1 MDQRE
6 LWEEFYQK
14 NPMAWRGITDIDVP
28 CSGSALD
35 LGCGNGKTVAA
46 LLDAG
51 METTGVDFSE
61 TAIEKCR
68 RQYPGATF
76 VVCDVSSL
84 PFPDGCFD
92 LVTAIHVL
100 ENLDDEKLE
109 TTVQE
114 IRRVLKDDGRLL
126 VRCFTPRDMRAGTS
140 RNGLY
145 YRYFTA
151 DELVRRFEGLDAL
164 RSTENDEPTR
174 FGTIRSR
181 AECLFRKP
189 PQETDARN

>member
-1 MDQRE
+1 M
-6 LWEEFYQK
+6 
-14 NPMAWRGITDIDVP
+14 
-28 CSGSALD
+28 D

-68 RQYPGATF
+68 KSYPKAAF

-84 PFPDGCFD
+84 PFPDGSFD

-100 ENLDDEKLE
+100 ENLDDERLE
-109 TTVQE
+109 RTAQE
-114 IRRVLKDDGRLL
+114 IRRVLKADGLL
-126 VRCFTPRDMRAGTS
+126 FVRCFTPRDMRAGTS
-140 RNGLY
+140 RNGIH

-151 DELVRRFEGLDAL
+151 DELVRLFDGMTVLE
-164 RSTENDEPTR
+164 SSEHDEPTR

-181 AECLFRKP
+181 AECLFGKTS
-189 PQETDARN
+189 QETDARN